1 MLRKL
6 ISPDKIFPS
15 PTQHAYITE
24 NRSPPS
30 ASAPDIK
37 ESLQHPY
44 EAHVYTVAVNYHDD
58 STDEEFL
65 NDLHGMN
72 VETVLQHSPKL
83 PLSITTRVL
92 GHDVSI
98 EKTQDFAA

>member
-1 MLRKL
+1 MRTLQKTDLLRRR
-6 ISPDKIFPS
+6 
-15 PTQHAYITE
+15 Q
-24 NRSPPS
+24 
-30 ASAPDIK
+30 
-37 ESLQHPY
+37 LQILKKVCNIPN
-44 EAHVYTVAVNYHDD
+44 EAHVYTVSVNYHDD

-98 EKTQDFAA
+98 ERTQDFAA